1 MAKNLVWTK
10 IARLSLGSYELFVW
24 VFIYGILWPVQGLKK
39 SKKFLVRKNIEIH
52 RVVIETHQKQPGH
65 A

>member
-1 MAKNLVWTK
+1 MYF
-10 IARLSLGSYELFVW
+10 SYELFVW
-24 VFIYGILWPVQGLKK
+24 IFIYGILWPVQGLKN

-52 RVVIETHQKQPGH
+52 RVVIETHQKQPGP